1 MNDFN
6 PDSIQVA
13 VWSYPDQEFIIPIR
27 CENEKRVRVD
37 YFGSLEDLDVFQI
50 EIVNNDGVNITY
62 NLVSDSL
69 S

>member
-1 MNDFN
+1 MSTEIFKT
-6 PDSIQVA
+6 
-13 VWSYPDQEFIIPIR
+13 DQEFIIPIR

-62 NLVSDSL
+62 NLVSDKPLRDWVISY